1 MNYSDNSENNSN
13 SLYIA
18 TTLSRSNKASDL
30 IEGLKNKA
38 GFVRCLITDFAFV
51 NGIPEGYPSIPEKE
65 RLR

>member
-51 NGIPEGYPSIPEKE
+51 K
-65 RLR
+65 